1 LSEFPK
7 NFTSL
12 EYPNDMLAI
21 IKNGLKRGT
30 PPKKIII
37 AGAGMSGLVA
47 ASLLK
52 QAGHNVTILEGNN
65 RIGGRVYTV
74 RQPLSQGNY
83 LDLGAMRIP
92 DTHLLVFEY
101 IRRFNL
107 PTNKFINATPN
118 DLIFVNNVL
127 TTSAYYEK
135 NPDIL
140 RFPVAESERGKTA
153 TELFLAAVKPFIDL
167 YKKSSPEEQEKLKE
181 RFDSYSMEEF
191 LKDNPYG
198 PSLSLN
204 AIRMISVILG
214 IEGFR
219 ELSFVG
225 IVTDIIY
232 PIFNE
237 ETKFYEIMGGND
249 QIPLSFLPQLH
260 SDIYLSQRV
269 ERIIQN
275 DGGVLFQTRNLIT
288 GESQTFSGDYAVI
301 TIPFTALQFIDIEP
315 YHSISFKKWQAIRE
329 LLSLPAV
336 KIGIEFKTRFWEKLQ
351 LGNAISDRSTRF
363 SYIPSHNI
371 GSGGPG
377 VLLASYSWGHD
388 AMQWNSLSKKDIIY
402 YALKDLAKVY
412 GQVVYKE
419 FLQGI
424 SFNWSKNPFSA
435 GCFTL
440 FTPGQKTDF
449 GDSIFQPEGRLHF
462 AGEHTSSFHGW
473 IEGAVESGVRAAY
486 EVNGRMN

>member
-1 LSEFPK
+1 VLTDYSTI
-7 NFTSL
+7 N
-12 EYPNDMLAI
+12 YPEDMLNI
-21 IKNGLKRGT
+21 IRKGLKQENL
-30 PPKKIII
+30 PKKVLI

-52 QAGHNVTILEGNN
+52 QAGHQVTILEGNN
-65 RIGGRVYTV
+65 RIGGRIYTL
-74 RQPLSQGNY
+74 RQPFTQGNY

-107 PTNKFINATPN
+107 RTNKFINSTPR

-140 RFPVAESERGKTA
+140 GFPVQGWEKGKTA
-153 TELFLAAVKPFIDL
+153 SELFLSAVQPFIDL
-167 YKKSSPEEQEKLKE
+167 YKKSTPEEQEKLKE
-181 RFDSYSMEEF
+181 RYDRYSMEEF
-191 LKDNPYG
+191 LTENPYG
-198 PSLSLN
+198 RSLSLN
-204 AIRMISVILG
+204 AIRMISVLLG
-214 IEGFR
+214 IEGFK

-225 IVTDIIY
+225 IVTDIIF

-237 ETKFYEIMGGND
+237 KTEFYEILGGND
-249 QIPLSFLPQLH
+249 HLPLSFMPELN
-260 SDIYLSQRV
+260 SDILCG
-269 ERIIQN
+269 EKIEKIIQN
-275 DGGVLFQTRNLIT
+275 NEGVIFQTRNMVS
-288 GESQTFSGDYAVI
+288 GEFHTFSGDYAVI
-301 TIPFTALQFIDIEP
+301 TIPFNALQFIDIEP

-336 KIGIEFKTRFWEKLQ
+336 KIGIEFKHRFWEYLQ
-351 LGNAISDRSTRF
+351 VGNAISDRTTRF

-371 GSGGPG
+371 GIGETGL
-377 VLLASYSWGHD
+377 LLASYTWGHD
-388 AMQWNSLSKKDIIY
+388 AMLWNSMSNDDIIY

-412 GQVVYKE
+412 GNVVYKE
-419 FLQGI
+419 FLQGV
-424 SFNWSKNPFSA
+424 SFNWSKNPYSA

-440 FTPGQKTDF
+440 FTPGQITEF
-449 GDSIFQPEGRLHF
+449 GDVIHQAEGRLHF

-473 IEGAVESGVRAAY
+473 IEGAVESGIRAAF
-486 EVNGRMN
+486 EVNGRMK

>member
-1 LSEFPK
+1 LSRLTTK
-7 NFTSL
+7 YSSL
-12 EYPNDMLAI
+12 TYPDDMLTI
-21 IKNGLKRGT
+21 IRNGLSRGNT
-30 PPKKIII
+30 SKKVLI

-52 QAGHNVTILEGNN
+52 QAGHQVTIIEGNN
-65 RIGGRVYTV
+65 RIGGRVFTV
-74 RQPLSQGNY
+74 REPFTLGNY
-83 LDLGAMRIP
+83 LDFGAMRIP
-92 DTHLLVFEY
+92 DTHVLVFEY
-101 IRRFNL
+101 IRRFKL
-107 PTNKFINATPN
+107 RTNKFINSTPN

-127 TTSAYYEK
+127 TTSSYYEK

-140 RFPVAESERGKTA
+140 GFPVESWEKGKTA
-153 TELFLAAVKPFIDL
+153 NELFLSAVKPFIDR
-167 YKKSSPEEQEKLKE
+167 YKNSTPEQQEKLKE
-181 RFDSYSMEEF
+181 QFDNYSMEDY
-191 LKDNPYG
+191 LRNNPFG

-204 AIRMISVILG
+204 AIRMISVLLG

-237 ETKFYEIMGGND
+237 KTVFYEITGGND
-249 QIPLSFLPQLH
+249 HLPLSFLPELNY
-260 SDIYLSQRV
+260 DIFCNQKI

-275 DGGVLFQTRNLIT
+275 DSGVLFQTRNQST
-288 GESQTFSGDYAVI
+288 GEYHTFSGDYAI
-301 TIPFTALQFIDIEP
+301 ISIPFNALQFIDIEP

-336 KIGIEFKTRFWEKLQ
+336 KIGIEFKHRFWEKLKV
-351 LGNAISDRSTRF
+351 GNAISDRTTRF
-363 SYIPSHNI
+363 SYIPSHST
-371 GSGGPG
+371 GVDGPG
-377 VLLASYSWGHD
+377 ILLASYTWGHD
-388 AMQWNSLSKKDIIY
+388 AMLWNSLSNDELIY

-412 GQVVYKE
+412 GKVVYQE
-419 FLQGI
+419 FLQGV

-440 FTPGQKTDF
+440 FTPGQKNDLGDF
-449 GDSIFQPEGRLHF
+449 IHQPEGRLHF

-473 IEGAVESGVRAAY
+473 IEGAVESGIRAAY
-486 EVNGRMN
+486 EVNGRS